1 MDPLNLGKTVDIV
14 DSKTLPEAADLINKV
29 LQSSLQTINQTVT
42 NLEACAGDAITD
54 LDGILERRMAPFAQ
68 IVDQGLQLK
77 GTIGG
82 IPVDLELSL
91 KEK

>member
-1 MDPLNLGKTVDIV
+1 MDPLSLGKTVDKI
-14 DSKTLPEAADLINKV
+14 DSQTLPQAADLLNKV
-29 LQSSLQTINQTVT
+29 LQSGIQAINQTVT

-54 LDGILERRMAPFAQ
+54 LDDILERRMAPFTQ
-68 IVDQGLQLK
+68 IVNQGLQLK

-82 IPVDLELSL
+82 IPVDLELNL